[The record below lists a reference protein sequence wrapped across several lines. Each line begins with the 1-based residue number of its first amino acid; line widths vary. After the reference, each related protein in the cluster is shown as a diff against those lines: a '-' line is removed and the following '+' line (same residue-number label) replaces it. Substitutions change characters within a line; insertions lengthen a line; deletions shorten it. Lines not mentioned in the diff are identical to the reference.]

1 MLTGKSIVLGVT
13 GSIAAYK
20 IANLASMLVKL
31 NADVHVIMTQ
41 NATHFITPM
50 TFETLTNNKCIVDTF
65 DRNFNFDVKHVS
77 LAKKGDLFLVA
88 PCTANVIG
96 KVASGICD
104 DMLTTTI
111 MATKAPVLFAPAMN
125 TGMWENPILQDNL
138 QKLQHY
144 GYHIISPVV
153 GRLAC
158 GDTGSGKMPSEET
171 LLSHILLH
179 LAKEKDLSGKK
190 LLITAGPTQE
200 AIDPVRFITNH
211 SSGKMGYALAKM
223 AALRGAEVTLVSG
236 PVCLQPFV
244 GVNKIDVVSAAD
256 MFDAVTSISS
266 TQDAIIM
273 CSAVA
278 DYTPSTYS
286 DQKVKKSDADLH
298 IPLTRTQ
305 DILGY
310 LGAHKRPGQILVGF
324 SMETENLIENSRS
337 KLASKNA
344 DIICA
349 NSISSSS
356 TGFAVDTNQV
366 TLITPD
372 AVTPLPLCSKE
383 ETANLILNTSATP
396 PSSSPWPPTT
406 VPSPTPGASRRARKK
421 PLPSSATNSN
431 KDFGNTMWKRQT
443 SRVSSSPPSYPR

>member
-1 MLTGKSIVLGVT
+1 MLTGKTIVLGVT

-77 LAKKGDLFLVA
+77 LAKRGDLFLVA

-96 KVASGICD
+96 KVANGICD

-111 MATKAPVLFAPAMN
+111 MATKAPVLFSPAMN
-125 TGMWENPILQDNL
+125 TGMWENPVLQDNL
-138 QKLQHY
+138 KKLQHY
-144 GYHIISPVV
+144 GYHVIEPVV

-171 LLSHILLH
+171 LLEHILLH
-179 LAKEKDLSGKK
+179 LAREKDLKGKR

-200 AIDPVRFITNH
+200 AIDPVRFISNR

-223 AALRGAEVTLVSG
+223 AVLRGAQVTLVSG
-236 PVCLQPFV
+236 PVSIAPFAGIETV
-244 GVNKIDVVSAAD
+244 AVRSAQQMFEAVSERSTDSDVV
-256 MFDAVTSISS
+256 
-266 TQDAIIM
+266 IM

-278 DYTPSTYS
+278 DYKPVSYS
-286 DQKVKKSDADLH
+286 EQKMKKSDNDMS

-305 DILGY
+305 DILGW
-310 LGAHKRPGQILVGF
+310 LGDHKQAGQVLVGF
-324 SMETENLIENSRS
+324 SMETENLIENSRR
-337 KLASKNA
+337 KLTKKHA
-344 DIICA
+344 DLICA
-349 NSISSSS
+349 NSIASEQ
-356 TGFAVDTNQV
+356 TGFAVDTNKV
-366 TLITPD
+366 TLITQEN
-372 AVTPLPLCSKE
+372 VKELPLCTKE
-383 ETANLILNTSATP
+383 ETADLILDSI
-396 PSSSPWPPTT
+396 
-406 VPSPTPGASRRARKK
+406 
-421 PLPSSATNSN
+421 
-431 KDFGNTMWKRQT
+431 KDYIKN
-443 SRVSSSPPSYPR
+443 

>member
-1 MLTGKSIVLGVT
+1 MT

-77 LAKKGDLFLVA
+77 LAKRGDLFLVA

-96 KVASGICD
+96 KVANGICD

-111 MATKAPVLFAPAMN
+111 MATKAPVLFSPAMN
-125 TGMWENPILQDNL
+125 TGMWENPVLQDNL
-138 QKLQHY
+138 KKLQHY
-144 GYHIISPVV
+144 GYHVIEPVV

-171 LLSHILLH
+171 LLEHILLH
-179 LAKEKDLSGKK
+179 LAREKDLKGKR

-200 AIDPVRFITNH
+200 AIDPVRFISNR

-223 AALRGAEVTLVSG
+223 AVLRGAQVTLISG
-236 PVCLQPFV
+236 PVSIAPFAGIETV
-244 GVNKIDVVSAAD
+244 AVRSAQQMFEAVSERSAERDVV
-256 MFDAVTSISS
+256 
-266 TQDAIIM
+266 IM

-278 DYTPSTYS
+278 DYKPVSYS
-286 DQKVKKSDADLH
+286 EQKMKKSDNDMS

-305 DILGY
+305 DILGW
-310 LGAHKRPGQILVGF
+310 LGDHKQAGQVLVGF
-324 SMETENLIENSRS
+324 SMETENLIENSRR
-337 KLASKNA
+337 KLTKKHA
-344 DIICA
+344 DLICA
-349 NSISSSS
+349 NSIASEQ
-356 TGFAVDTNQV
+356 TGFAVDTNKV
-366 TLITPD
+366 TLITQEN
-372 AVTPLPLCSKE
+372 VKELPLCTKE
-383 ETANLILNTSATP
+383 ETADLILDSI
-396 PSSSPWPPTT
+396 
-406 VPSPTPGASRRARKK
+406 
-421 PLPSSATNSN
+421 
-431 KDFGNTMWKRQT
+431 KDYIKN
-443 SRVSSSPPSYPR
+443 

>member
-1 MLTGKSIVLGVT
+1 MLAGKSIVLGVT

-96 KVASGICD
+96 KVAGGICD

-111 MATKAPVLFAPAMN
+111 IATKAPVLFSPAMN

-138 QKLQHY
+138 QKLKHY
-144 GYHIISPVV
+144 GYHIIEPVE

-171 LLSHILLH
+171 LLEH
-179 LAKEKDLSGKK
+179 
-190 LLITAGPTQE
+190 
-200 AIDPVRFITNH
+200 ITNH
-211 SSGKMGYALAKM
+211 SSGKMGYAIAKM
-223 AALRGAEVTLVSG
+223 AVLRGAEVTLVSG
-236 PVCLQPFV
+236 PVSLQPFA
-244 GVNKIDVVSAAD
+244 GIKKIDVRSAQD
-256 MFDAVTSISS
+256 MFEAVTPQSAE
-266 TQDAIIM
+266 QDVIIM

-278 DYTPSTYS
+278 DYKPANYA
-286 DQKVKKSDADLH
+286 DQKVKKSDADMS
-298 IPLTRTQ
+298 IALTRTQ

-310 LGAHKRPGQILVGF
+310 LGAHKREGQVLVGF
-324 SMETENLIENSRS
+324 SMETENLIENSRA
-337 KLASKNA
+337 KLMKKNA
-344 DIICA
+344 DLICA
-349 NSISSSS
+349 NSIASAQ
-356 TGFAVDTNQV
+356 TGFAVDTNKV
-366 TLITPD
+366 TLITRQE
-372 AVTPLPLCSKE
+372 VTELPLCSKE
-383 ETANLILNTSATP
+383 ETADLILDKVCTYLLT
-396 PSSSPWPPTT
+396 
-406 VPSPTPGASRRARKK
+406 
-421 PLPSSATNSN
+421 
-431 KDFGNTMWKRQT
+431 
-443 SRVSSSPPSYPR
+443 

>member
-1 MLTGKSIVLGVT
+1 MLTGKTIVLGVT

-77 LAKKGDLFLVA
+77 LAKRGDLFLVA

-96 KVASGICD
+96 KVANGICD

-111 MATKAPVLFAPAMN
+111 MATKAPVLFSPAMN
-125 TGMWENPILQDNL
+125 TGMWENPVLQDNL
-138 QKLQHY
+138 KKLQHY
-144 GYHIISPVV
+144 GYHVIEPVV

-171 LLSHILLH
+171 LLEHILLH
-179 LAKEKDLSGKK
+179 LAREKDLKGKR

-200 AIDPVRFITNH
+200 AIDPVRFISNR

-223 AALRGAEVTLVSG
+223 AVLRGAQVTLVSG
-236 PVCLQPFV
+236 PVSIAPFAGIEMV
-244 GVNKIDVVSAAD
+244 AVRSAQQMFEAVSERSAESDVV
-256 MFDAVTSISS
+256 
-266 TQDAIIM
+266 IM

-278 DYTPSTYS
+278 DYKPASYS
-286 DQKVKKSDADLH
+286 GQKMKKSDNDMS

-305 DILGY
+305 DILGW
-310 LGAHKRPGQILVGF
+310 LGDHKQAGQVLVGF
-324 SMETENLIENSRS
+324 SMETENLIENSRR
-337 KLASKNA
+337 KLTKKHA
-344 DIICA
+344 DLICA
-349 NSISSSS
+349 NSIASEQ
-356 TGFAVDTNQV
+356 TGFAVDTNKV
-366 TLITPD
+366 TLITQEN
-372 AVTPLPLCSKE
+372 VTELPLCTKE
-383 ETANLILNTSATP
+383 ETADLILDSI
-396 PSSSPWPPTT
+396 
-406 VPSPTPGASRRARKK
+406 
-421 PLPSSATNSN
+421 
-431 KDFGNTMWKRQT
+431 KDYIKN
-443 SRVSSSPPSYPR
+443 

>member
-1 MLTGKSIVLGVT
+1 MLTGKTIVLGVT

-77 LAKKGDLFLVA
+77 LAKRGDLFLVA

-96 KVASGICD
+96 KVANGICD

-111 MATKAPVLFAPAMN
+111 MATKAPVLFSPAMN
-125 TGMWENPILQDNL
+125 TGMWENPVLQDNL
-138 QKLQHY
+138 KKLQHY
-144 GYHIISPVV
+144 GYHVIEPVV

-171 LLSHILLH
+171 LLEHILLH
-179 LAKEKDLSGKK
+179 LAREKDLKGKR

-200 AIDPVRFITNH
+200 AIDPVRFISNR

-223 AALRGAEVTLVSG
+223 AVLRGAQVTLVSG
-236 PVCLQPFV
+236 PVSIAPFAGIETV
-244 GVNKIDVVSAAD
+244 AVRSAQQMFEAVSERSTESDVV
-256 MFDAVTSISS
+256 
-266 TQDAIIM
+266 IM

-278 DYTPSTYS
+278 DYKPASYS
-286 DQKVKKSDADLH
+286 EQKMKKGDNDMS

-305 DILGY
+305 DILGW
-310 LGAHKRPGQILVGF
+310 LGDHKQAGQVLVGF
-324 SMETENLIENSRS
+324 SMETENLIENSRR
-337 KLASKNA
+337 KLTKKHA
-344 DIICA
+344 DLICA
-349 NSISSSS
+349 NSIASEQ
-356 TGFAVDTNQV
+356 TGFAVDTNKV
-366 TLITPD
+366 TLITQEN
-372 AVTPLPLCSKE
+372 VTELPLCTKE
-383 ETANLILNTSATP
+383 ETADLILDSIKGYIKN
-396 PSSSPWPPTT
+396 
-406 VPSPTPGASRRARKK
+406 
-421 PLPSSATNSN
+421 
-431 KDFGNTMWKRQT
+431 
-443 SRVSSSPPSYPR
+443 

>member
-1 MLTGKSIVLGVT
+1 MLTGKTIVLGVT

-77 LAKKGDLFLVA
+77 LAKRGDLFLVA

-96 KVASGICD
+96 KVANGICD

-111 MATKAPVLFAPAMN
+111 MATKAPVLFSPAMN
-125 TGMWENPILQDNL
+125 TGMWENPVLQDNL
-138 QKLQHY
+138 KKLQHY
-144 GYHIISPVV
+144 GYHVIEPVV

-171 LLSHILLH
+171 LLEHILLH
-179 LAKEKDLSGKK
+179 LAREKDLKGKR

-200 AIDPVRFITNH
+200 AIDPVRFISNR

-223 AALRGAEVTLVSG
+223 AVLRGAQVTLVSG
-236 PVCLQPFV
+236 PVSIAPFAGIETV
-244 GVNKIDVVSAAD
+244 AVRSAQQMFEAVSERSAESDVV
-256 MFDAVTSISS
+256 
-266 TQDAIIM
+266 IM

-278 DYTPSTYS
+278 DYKPAGYS
-286 DQKVKKSDADLH
+286 EQKMKKGDNDMS

-305 DILGY
+305 DILSW
-310 LGAHKRPGQILVGF
+310 LGDHKQAGQVLVGF
-324 SMETENLIENSRS
+324 SMETENLIENSRR
-337 KLASKNA
+337 KLTKKHA
-344 DIICA
+344 DLICA
-349 NSISSSS
+349 NSIASEQ
-356 TGFAVDTNQV
+356 TGFAVDTNKV
-366 TLITPD
+366 TLITQEN
-372 AVTPLPLCSKE
+372 VTELPLCTKE
-383 ETANLILNTSATP
+383 ETADLILDSI
-396 PSSSPWPPTT
+396 
-406 VPSPTPGASRRARKK
+406 
-421 PLPSSATNSN
+421 
-431 KDFGNTMWKRQT
+431 KDYIKN
-443 SRVSSSPPSYPR
+443 